1 MKDHALIQ
9 GMRKAGKL
17 AALVLAHVC
26 AHAKE
31 GVTTN
36 ELDKIAHDFTIANG
50 GTNACLGYKG
60 YPKSLCTS
68 VNEMLCH
75 GVPNDVPLQS
85 GDIVNI
91 DVTVKVGPYHGDTS
105 RTIGIGQ
112 ISVDAARLIEAAHG
126 AMMAGIRAV
135 KPNCRTGDIG
145 HATNMWL
152 MQNYPDMRPCLEIGG
167 HGIGRVFHDAP
178 FIPSFGQQDAG
189 EKIKLW
195 SCITVEPIILLNVPA
210 FHSHKIEPLKGHA
223 ECKVQEI
230 KGTGGLAAQFE
241 HTVLVTV
248 DGCEIL
254 TEHPDESN

>member
-17 AALVLAHVC
+17 AGIVLQRTC
-26 AHAKE
+26 AFAKE
-31 GVTTN
+31 GMTTN
-36 ELDKIAHDFTIANG
+36 DLDLFAQTLTIELG

-75 GVPNDVPLQS
+75 GVPNDVPLKN

-105 RTIGIGQ
+105 ATIGIGQ
-112 ISVDAARLIEAAHG
+112 IDPEAARLIEAARG
-126 AMMAGIRAV
+126 AMLAGIAAV
-135 KPNCRTGDIG
+135 KPNGRTGDIG
-145 HATNMWL
+145 NATSAWL
-152 MQNYPDMRPCLEIGG
+152 RENHPDFQVCRDIGG

-178 FIPSFGQQDAG
+178 FIPAFGDKDTG

-195 SCITVEPIILLNVPA
+195 SCITVEPIILTSSVREY
-210 FHSHKIEPLKGHA
+210 FGHKIEPYKGHA

-230 KGTGGLAAQFE
+230 KATKGLAAQFE

-248 DGCEIL
+248 DGAEIL
-254 TEHPDESN
+254 TSYE